1 MSLSGRFARHWEI
14 LRESLRHER
23 AHSRNAVASAET
35 EFLPAALEVLETPP
49 NPAGRALLWA
59 LLAFVAIAIGWAAFG
74 HVDVVAAAQGK
85 VIPRGR
91 VRVIQPADA
100 GVVRAIHVVDGT
112 SVRAGQPLISL
123 DPTIS
128 QAEVSQARE
137 SLLVAA
143 IDRARAMALV
153 RAAAGGAVQFE
164 SPGQIPPTHLLTQ
177 QNLVAARVAEHRT
190 ALAALREEQAQRHA
204 DLAMVSAEVVKLE
217 QQLPLAEVQLTSLEA
232 LEGAG
237 VVPRLKVAE
246 VKERVVGMRQDLVIR
261 REELGKDRAALA
273 AATSQIAKLE
283 SEFRAKA
290 LDALNEAEANHRL
303 RTEEVKK
310 ADEKAAF
317 AVLTSPID
325 GVVAQLAVHTLGA
338 VVKAAEP
345 LMVIVPRGEELI
357 IEAMVLNKDIGFVH
371 EGQPAQVKLEAFP
384 FTRYGIV
391 TGTVER
397 ISRDAIENK
406 ELGLVFPCL
415 VKLSR
420 SYIEVGSQRV
430 ALVPGFAAT
439 AEIRTGDRRIIE
451 FLLSPLSRR
460 LQEAGRER

>member
-1 MSLSGRFARHWEI
+1 VNVFGLFARHWQI

-23 AHSRNAVASAET
+23 ARSRDTVPSAET

-59 LLAFVAIAIGWAAFG
+59 LLAFVAIAIGWAVVG

-91 VRVIQPADA
+91 IRVIQPADG
-100 GVVRAIHVVDGT
+100 GVVRAIHVTDGT
-112 SVRAGQPLISL
+112 SVRAGQPLMSL
-123 DPTIS
+123 DPTLS
-128 QAEVSQARE
+128 EADVSQARE
-137 SLLVAA
+137 SLLVAS
-143 IDRARAMALV
+143 IDRARAQALV
-153 RAAAGGAVQFE
+153 RAAAGGTVSFE
-164 SPGQIPPTHLLTQ
+164 SPGPMPPAQLLTQ
-177 QNLVAARVAEHRT
+177 QNLVTARIAEHRT
-190 ALAALREEQAQRHA
+190 ALAALREEHAQRNA

-217 QQLPLAEVQLTSLEA
+217 QQLPLAEAQLTSLES
-232 LEGAG
+232 LEGSG

-273 AATSQIAKLE
+273 AVTSQIAKLE

-303 RTEEVKK
+303 RTEELKK
-310 ADEKAAF
+310 ADEKATF

-325 GVVAQLAVHTLGA
+325 GTVAQLAVHTLGA
-338 VVKAAEP
+338 VVKPAEAV
-345 LMVIVPRGEELI
+345 MVIVPRGEELI
-357 IEAMVLNKDIGFVH
+357 VEAMVLNKDIGFVR

-391 TGTVER
+391 DGRVER

-420 SYIEVGSQRV
+420 PYIEVGAQRV
-430 ALVPGFAAT
+430 ALAPGLAAT